1 MFGYVK
7 AGPGITE
14 IENCITQ
21 YFLHFF
27 SWKLKKNNNNFNCNN
42 VKFNGASDKSLLT
55 LCVDGMP

>member
-14 IENCITQ
+14 IETASHSTSC
-21 YFLHFF
+21 FF
-27 SWKLKKNNNNFNCNN
+27 SWKLKKNNLNCKN

-55 LCVDGMP
+55 VCVDSML

>member
-14 IENCITQ
+14 IETASHNTSFFF
-21 YFLHFF
+21 FLEI
-27 SWKLKKNNNNFNCNN
+27 KKDNLNCNN

-55 LCVDGMP
+55 VCVDSML

>member
-21 YFLHFF
+21 YFLYFF
-27 SWKLKKNNNNFNCNN
+27 SWKLKKNNLNRNN

-55 LCVDGMP
+55 VCIDSML

>member
-21 YFLHFF
+21 YFLYFL
-27 SWKLKKNNNNFNCNN
+27 SWKLKKKNNLNHNN
-42 VKFNGASDKSLLT
+42 VKFNGASDKSLLMV
-55 LCVDGMP
+55 CVNSML

>member
-27 SWKLKKNNNNFNCNN
+27 SWKLKKNNLNRNN

-55 LCVDGMP
+55 VCIDSML